1 MHIQPVQPPVQ
12 PQMQNMQKVYED
24 LYLQVIQERDPKEA
38 LNRQV
43 MRDKQSFE
51 YYKEG
56 LPQINQWID

>member
-1 MHIQPVQPPVQ
+1 MHIQPIQPPVQ
-12 PQMQNMQKVYED
+12 PQMQNKQKVYED